1 MRDLLCRLRPRL
13 DPADVQTDDG
23 IRPTT
28 TATTPAV
35 DAGDKEASSIPKI
48 SSISAQPCSSSTNAT
63 DHNEGVVDKDVQ
75 HGVQKIEATT
85 KAWSKKHL
93 IAAYVM

>member
-1 MRDLLCRLRPRL
+1 MRDLLCRLRPQV
-13 DPADVQTDDG
+13 DPADLQTDDR

-35 DAGDKEASSIPKI
+35 DAGDKEVNSIPKEA
-48 SSISAQPCSSSTNAT
+48 SISGPPLSSSTNAT
-63 DHNEGVVDKDVQ
+63 DHNQGVVDKDVQ

-85 KAWSKKHL
+85 QAWSKRHL
-93 IAAYVM
+93 AAAYIM